1 MNRETILTLLMQYL
15 DGFIFHPR
23 LSEELVSA
31 LKGSGIESAFFA
43 KLKTCLSILRTDGV
57 LASKYLEIEPLGG
70 GIYSMHVDGKGFNVR
85 ILFGVLSDGRSA
97 LLLGFFKRSG
107 KKHTDYQS
115 HIPPAVSRLNEMKEL
130 YENG

>member
-57 LASKYLEIEPLGG
+57 LASKY
-70 GIYSMHVDGKGFNVR
+70 
-85 ILFGVLSDGRSA
+85 
-97 LLLGFFKRSG
+97 
-107 KKHTDYQS
+107 
-115 HIPPAVSRLNEMKEL
+115 
-130 YENG
+130 